1 VDGLLFP
8 RRLPHQPKIDM
19 DFIFDEVMA
28 KRLPLD
34 RQRIAES
41 PYDVRIVLSDVE
53 ACRPVVVQL
62 RSVAD
67 RADEYLKA
75 GAWLPILAGPP
86 YLLNGRTYLDGG
98 VLRPDPLYAAL
109 AEGCTHVL
117 MLNTV
122 PEGAKNNVS
131 PLSAQ
136 LLRFVLNRWRPELGD
151 AYLARRAPWAAD
163 KARLR
168 SRADVTLRCAR
179 VVRLCPPPGA
189 HSVDRVT
196 VIRERLLDGARVGYT
211 LVNDALGPRSAP
223 AYFSV
228 VLGR

>member
-1 VDGLLFP
+1 MDGLLFP

-122 PEGAKNNVS
+122 PEGQRTTSRRCQPRCCA
-131 PLSAQ
+131 LSSTAGG
-136 LLRFVLNRWRPELGD
+136 LSSVTPTWPGGHRGRRTRPGC
-151 AYLARRAPWAAD
+151 AA
-163 KARLR
+163 
-168 SRADVTLRCAR
+168 
-179 VVRLCPPPGA
+179 
-189 HSVDRVT
+189 
-196 VIRERLLDGARVGYT
+196 
-211 LVNDALGPRSAP
+211 GPT
-223 AYFSV
+223 
-228 VLGR
+228 